1 MSLRSHVRGGQG
13 HLARDLTLYTEAP
26 IDEFRR
32 APAEVRIVIVH
43 TGRRR
48 PGITRGFRVAGSKSR
63 TRCHAG
69 RACEGGNRSAPP
81 RQKPGHGGH
90 QRTTRR
96 EGRRSGKAKGTKTGV
111 KPADRVA
118 VRVHHAVAG
127 ANHSFR
133 VELVGQAEPWPKVL
147 EVIVGRGRAVARPGA
162 GTCKLQ
168 SSIEARYRIRQRR
181 VEEAPSVVYLS

>member
-133 VELVGQAEPWPKVL
+133 VELVGQ
-147 EVIVGRGRAVARPGA
+147 GRAVARPGA